1 MANPQPWTGIIP
13 ATFLPLKEDYQID
26 EDELRRLLGFLK
38 SVPGVTGLTCNGR
51 AGDVFSLSR
60 EEQRRVIEIHV
71 DEAQGKINVVAGI
84 KAEATWKVI
93 ELMQDARDAGANA
106 VLVLPPET
114 FRGVTDLGP
123 DVPCQFFSTIAQA
136 VDIQIIVFQ
145 NPRFRGYAYTPET
158 LARLAEI
165 ENIVGVKLSN
175 WDIKKYE
182 QDIWALKRAKR
193 RVSILPANDTLLFAS
208 YLHGADGSLIGL
220 ASLAPHWAVE
230 LFEATQRGDIPRA
243 REINDQLFPLVEL
256 FYETPGLN
264 IYGAMKEALF
274 MMGILTKPSLSRPP
288 LSPMTAKERD
298 AIRSALEQSGLMEF
312 YRNMRR

>member
-1 MANPQPWTGIIP
+1 
-13 ATFLPLKEDYQID
+13 
-26 EDELRRLLGFLK
+26 
-38 SVPGVTGLTCNGR
+38 
-51 AGDVFSLSR
+51 
-60 EEQRRVIEIHV
+60 
-71 DEAQGKINVVAGI
+71 
-84 KAEATWKVI
+84 
-93 ELMQDARDAGANA
+93 MQDAKDAGANA

-123 DVPCQFFSTIAQA
+123 DVPYQFFQTISRA

-145 NPRFRGYAYTPET
+145 NPRFRGYAYTPAT

-182 QDIWALKRAKR
+182 QDTWALRRAKR
-193 RVSILPANDTLLFAS
+193 RVAILPANDTMLFAS

-230 LFEATQRGDIPRA
+230 IFETTQRGDIKRA
-243 REINDQLFPLVEL
+243 REINDHLFPLVEL

-264 IYGAMKEALF
+264 IYGAMKEALYI
-274 MMGILTKPSLSRPP
+274 MGVLTRPSVSRPP
-288 LSPMTAKERD
+288 LSPMTARGKD
-298 AIRSALEQSGLMEF
+298 AIRRALEESGLMEF
-312 YRNMRR
+312 YRDMPRQK